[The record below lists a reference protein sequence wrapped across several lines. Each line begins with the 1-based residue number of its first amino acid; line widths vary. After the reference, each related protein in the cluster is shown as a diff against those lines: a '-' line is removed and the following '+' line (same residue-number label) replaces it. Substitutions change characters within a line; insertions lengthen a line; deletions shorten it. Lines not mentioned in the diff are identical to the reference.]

1 MNTSPNT
8 HTNVVDEATNSHINI
23 GDKEKELLIIALIE
37 TLKCQKKVRQRW
49 GFFVGQWLF
58 RGSHNSEKFWKI
70 LAILRASH

>member
-37 TLKCQKKVRQRW
+37 TLKCQKKYGKDEV
-49 GFFVGQWLF
+49 FPLVNDSIEEAITVESF
-58 RGSHNSEKFWKI
+58 EKF
-70 LAILRASH
+70 

>member
-37 TLKCQKKVRQRW
+37 TLKCQKKVRQRR
-49 GFFVGQWLF
+49 GFSVGQ
-58 RGSHNSEKFWKI
+58 
-70 LAILRASH
+70 